1 MVFDHPLFDFN
12 DNLRYIYIMHISRG
26 EMIVEW
32 NDLTEG
38 AKAVLEQTR
47 NMKNDNI
54 QIVEFEIGFKQEFES
69 ENGNYTVSIQEED
82 YQSLKRYTQENV
94 YGEKYHMARN
104 KNIVKIILLE
114 DGKIPDNLS
123 EFPVFRQYKN
133 DYIAKE
139 SGSQEIT
146 DSLEQ

>member
-1 MVFDHPLFDFN
+1 M
-12 DNLRYIYIMHISRG
+12 
-26 EMIVEW
+26 EW

-54 QIVEFEIGFKQEFES
+54 QIVEFEVGFDQEFETNDGS
-69 ENGNYTVSIQEED
+69 YTVSIQEED
-82 YQSLKRYTQENV
+82 YQSLKRFTKENE
-94 YGEKYHMARN
+94 YGDKYHMARN

-114 DGKIPDNLS
+114 NGKIPDNLS

-133 DYIAKE
+133 DAIIKDQVAE
-139 SGSQEIT
+139 VEDQN
-146 DSLEQ
+146 